1 MTNIVAI
8 VAIRARKATLCST
21 GGSLEHKEKAILP
34 NGGHSTRGIVAL
46 KWRI

>member
-1 MTNIVAI
+1 MTNIVVI

-21 GGSLEHKEKAILP
+21 GSLEHKEKAILP
-34 NGGHSTRGIVAL
+34 NGEHSTRGIVAL